1 LPKEHSPRT
10 PPSTKN
16 CCKPPRTSPRIPL
29 RQRRPNDVSAAIF
42 FTHHP
47 FTIKRLL
54 LALAG
59 FASLHAAD
67 TYTENPGKQGDGAFE
82 VGPEYKLDP
91 DLTDKGNA
99 KGKTLEPDKKKVR
112 LSHADFVKR
121 SVGTLPSA
129 AWVSSATKN
138 DGYLTAINSYTF
150 YQNQLPAPPE
160 IQCVVKE
167 QFC

>member
-1 LPKEHSPRT
+1 M
-10 PPSTKN
+10 
-16 CCKPPRTSPRIPL
+16 
-29 RQRRPNDVSAAIF
+29 
-42 FTHHP
+42 
-47 FTIKRLL
+47 
-54 LALAG
+54 
-59 FASLHAAD
+59 
-67 TYTENPGKQGDGAFE
+67 
-82 VGPEYKLDP
+82 
-91 DLTDKGNA
+91 TDKGNA
-99 KGKTLEPDKKKVR
+99 KGKTLEQEKKKVR

-121 SVGTLPSA
+121 GVGTLPSA

>member
-59 FASLHAAD
+59 FASLNAAE

-82 VGPEYKLDP
+82 VGPEYKLDS
-91 DLTDKGNA
+91 DLTDKGDA
-99 KGKTLEPDKKKVR
+99 KGKTLEQEKKKVR